1 MTDLLQTSMSEVF
14 EQHFGM
20 RLVPCKSRPA
30 RSGYRAA
37 IPFTC
42 DGEER
47 RVATLWLQK
56 PTLKKVSSILLFE
69 NDPDEETLED
79 LASELAN
86 FIVGHAKMLA
96 SDRSIPCTIATP
108 RFAGV
113 GPLHSGCETLL
124 FKSENRCIALQI
136 KGDDASKQ

>member
-1 MTDLLQTSMSEVF
+1 MSEVF

-20 RLVPCKSRPA
+20 KLVPCKSRPT
-30 RSGYRAA
+30 RSGYRAE
-37 IPFTC
+37 IPFSC
-42 DGEER
+42 DKEGH

-56 PTLKKVSSILLFE
+56 PTLKKVSALLLFE

-108 RFAGV
+108 EFAGI
-113 GPLHSGCETLL
+113 GPLQSGCETLL
-124 FKSENRCIALQI
+124 FKTENRCIALQI
-136 KGDDASKQ
+136 KGIDASEQ